1 MSKKG
6 KVYPTPQKMYVR
18 NPYSWPIDD
27 IVVRKL
33 PVAESK
39 SVLEE
44 RCLEAPSVVSDEME
58 VEVPVL
64 RNAPHDGSNL
74 MKTENAVQDLPL
86 INEEEEFD
94 LLKEICSKD
103 MEELDKN
110 EGKKRKIKKPTSC
123 PIFGWPF
130 HGRNYRTKPVVDIL
144 EHWISKEHVIKDEL
158 VSCLRNVERGE
169 KNQRLSATIYRRRT
183 NFGHW
188 NNRASPRGPAVNSK
202 VLIIEGY

>member
-1 MSKKG
+1 
-6 KVYPTPQKMYVR
+6 
-18 NPYSWPIDD
+18 
-27 IVVRKL
+27 
-33 PVAESK
+33 
-39 SVLEE
+39 
-44 RCLEAPSVVSDEME
+44 ME

-94 LLKEICSKD
+94 LLKVIYSKD

-110 EGKKRKIKKPTSC
+110 EGEKRKIKKPTSC

-144 EHWISKEHVIKDEL
+144 EQHKCLCQYKRRCNVIF
-158 VSCLRNVERGE
+158 ER
-169 KNQRLSATIYRRRT
+169 
-183 NFGHW
+183 
-188 NNRASPRGPAVNSK
+188 K
-202 VLIIEGY
+202 VRYSYST

>member
-1 MSKKG
+1 MTS
-6 KVYPTPQKMYVR
+6 
-18 NPYSWPIDD
+18 SIDEV
-27 IVVRKL
+27 VVRKL
-33 PVAESK
+33 PVAESQ
-39 SVLEE
+39 SVLKE

-74 MKTENAVQDLPL
+74 MKTENAVQDLNL

-94 LLKEICSKD
+94 LLKEILSKD

-123 PIFGWPF
+123 PVFGWPF

-144 EHWISKEHVIKDEL
+144 EHGISKEHIIKDEL

-183 NFGHW
+183 NFGHR
-188 NNRASPRGPAVNSK
+188 NNWASPRGPAVKSK

>member
-1 MSKKG
+1 MTS
-6 KVYPTPQKMYVR
+6 
-18 NPYSWPIDD
+18 SIDEV
-27 IVVRKL
+27 VVRKL

-39 SVLEE
+39 SVLKE

-94 LLKEICSKD
+94 LLKEILSKD

-123 PIFGWPF
+123 PVFGWPF

-144 EHWISKEHVIKDEL
+144 EHGISKEHIIKDEL
-158 VSCLRNVERGE
+158 ISCLRNVERGE

-183 NFGHW
+183 NFGHR
-188 NNRASPRGPAVNSK
+188 NNRASPRGPAVKSK

>member
-6 KVYPTPQKMYVR
+6 KVYPTPQKTYVR

-33 PVAESK
+33 PVAEGK
-39 SVLEE
+39 SVLKE

-94 LLKEICSKD
+94 LLKEILSKD

-110 EGKKRKIKKPTSC
+110 EGKKRKIKKPT
-123 PIFGWPF
+123 
-130 HGRNYRTKPVVDIL
+130 
-144 EHWISKEHVIKDEL
+144 
-158 VSCLRNVERGE
+158 
-169 KNQRLSATIYRRRT
+169 
-183 NFGHW
+183 
-188 NNRASPRGPAVNSK
+188 
-202 VLIIEGY
+202 